1 MTEISNL
8 SDSETKDGSS
18 SLIEPSKR
26 SAIEPRSNWILVVA
40 VARNGVIGRGDELPW
55 KLSSDLKRFKSLTM
69 GHCLVMGRKTFQSI
83 GRPLPGR
90 QTIVLSRSEFHC
102 EFPEVQVVADLESI
116 DSALQTNRQVMI
128 VGGAQIYQAAIDY
141 CSQIWITRVLA
152 DVPGDTYFPI
162 IDWSQW
168 QRESF
173 ESIAAGERDQWPSE
187 FEKWQRKSPH

>member
-8 SDSETKDGSS
+8 SDGETKEGLS
-18 SLIEPSKR
+18 SLNDPSKR
-26 SAIEPRSNWILVVA
+26 SEIEPRSNWILVVA
-40 VARNGVIGRGDELPW
+40 VARNGVIGNGDALPW
-55 KLSSDLKRFKSLTM
+55 RLSSDLKRFKSLTM
-69 GHCLVMGRKTFQSI
+69 GHYLVMGRKTFQSI

-90 QTIVLSRSEFHC
+90 QTIVLSRSSFHC
-102 EFPEVQVVADLESI
+102 EFPEVQVVSDLRAV
-116 DSALQTNRQVMI
+116 DSLIEQNRQVMI
-128 VGGAQIYQAAIDY
+128 VGGAQIYHAAIDY

>member
-1 MTEISNL
+1 MTEFSNL
-8 SDSETKDGSS
+8 SENESREDSSRPADA
-18 SLIEPSKR
+18 SKR
-26 SAIEPRSNWILVVA
+26 CAIEPRSNWILVVA
-40 VARNGVIGRGDELPW
+40 VARNGVIGCGDELPW

-102 EFPEVQVVADLESI
+102 DFPQVQIAVDL
-116 DSALQTNRQVMI
+116 DSVDGLIEQNRQVMI

-173 ESIAAGERDQWPSE
+173 ESISAGERDQWPSE